1 VHDTGRMR
9 ISPGGDAL
17 TGLSTPFTKFAWFL
31 ILQQR
36 CGISEGGQLASSLI
50 KAVSLKRRQEHG
62 MVDLVANLEKQQQT
76 IIVEAPEH
84 GCQPEEDV
92 ENRVTQAASSTT
104 TTIAEI
110 MAEDLPYSRNNCDR
124 GCGDTD
130 EHSCRYCGITFCAE
144 CQRQGFRY
152 LFDCMC
158 GERLVAGPAAH
169 SVSLLVRNTYTHS
182 GRQPAGLVG
191 VAGSP

>member
-1 VHDTGRMR
+1 MAG
-9 ISPGGDAL
+9 
-17 TGLSTPFTKFAWFL
+17 
-31 ILQQR
+31 
-36 CGISEGGQLASSLI
+36 
-50 KAVSLKRRQEHG
+50 
-62 MVDLVANLEKQQQT
+62 
-76 IIVEAPEH
+76 
-84 GCQPEEDV
+84 QPEEDV

-158 GERLVAGPAAH
+158 GERINAAPAAH
-169 SVSLLVRNTYTHS
+169 RDS
-182 GRQPAGLVG
+182 P
-191 VAGSP
+191 AGSPQNPWE

>member
-1 VHDTGRMR
+1 MQDIGKIKTYPGR
-9 ISPGGDAL
+9 DAL
-17 TGLSTPFTKFAWFL
+17 AGLSTPFTKFAWFL

-36 CGISEGGQLASSLI
+36 CGISKGGQLASSLI

-92 ENRVTQAASSTT
+92 ENPMTQAPICTT
-104 TTIAEI
+104 TDIAEI
-110 MAEDLPYSRNNCDR
+110 KEDLPYSRNNCDR

-130 EHSCRYCGITFCAE
+130 EEACRYCGITFCAQ

>member
-1 VHDTGRMR
+1 
-9 ISPGGDAL
+9 
-17 TGLSTPFTKFAWFL
+17 
-31 ILQQR
+31 
-36 CGISEGGQLASSLI
+36 
-50 KAVSLKRRQEHG
+50 

-92 ENRVTQAASSTT
+92 ENLMTQAPVCTT
-104 TTIAEI
+104 TDIAEI
-110 MAEDLPYSRNNCDR
+110 KEDLPYSRNNCDR

-130 EHSCRYCGITFCAE
+130 EEACRYCGITFCAQ

-182 GRQPAGLVG
+182 VF
-191 VAGSP
+191 